1 MKRRLI
7 ISLVMALLVLGL
19 SACGGTGSTPNAPT
33 IAKVRMW
40 ITLSNNPDASPVT
53 TLTPEQTAQASI
65 WARGTTEEKVTFKVN
80 LYYGDKFTTLVTG
93 VHTAGSSQAVA
104 VGGFATALEP
114 GQYTFKAIS
123 GALGAVIGSLD
134 ITVASSLPPAQPAA
148 PSEKA
153 SPTPPAETSTL
164 SEQPD
169 AATFQKYFSELGIG
183 KMPGE
188 VKDPPV
194 DLQKNVSVFAAGD
207 QICLYGTVIL
217 ECQIRSAVYDVNAKK
232 VVREGGLPQA
242 IEGGFAGWEPID
254 LPVGKYE
261 YKVYA
266 ADVLVGV
273 FPFEVIAILTTTPSS
288 QPTPQPSPKSSEQ
301 PDKATFS
308 IYFKDMGLGKLLT
321 GGNIPQDLQQNVT
334 VFALGDQ
341 IALYGNIIKE
351 CQQPRYEIYYVQANK
366 VVKGGGLSFPT
377 IKPGFDAVG
386 FISVETLDLPVGKW
400 EYKVYIGDVF
410 VAVFPFEV
418 R

>member
-1 MKRRLI
+1 
-7 ISLVMALLVLGL
+7 MALLVLGL
-19 SACGGTGSTPNAPT
+19 SACGGGTESTPGVPT

-40 ITLSNNPDASPVT
+40 ITLNNNPDAPPVT

-93 VHTAGSSQAVA
+93 VRTAGSKAVA

-123 GALGAVIGSLD
+123 GAMGAVIGSLD
-134 ITVASSLPPAQPAA
+134 ITVALSLPPAQPAA

-153 SPTPPAETSTL
+153 SPAPPVVTSTL

-169 AATFQKYFSELGIG
+169 SATFQKYFSELGIG
-183 KMPGE
+183 KMPEE

-194 DLQKNVSVFAAGD
+194 NLQKNVSVFTAGD

-217 ECQIRSAVYDVNAKK
+217 ECMIRSAVYDVSAKR

-242 IEGGFAGWEPID
+242 IEGGFAGWEPVD

-266 ADVLVGV
+266 GDVLVGV
-273 FPFEVIAILTTTPSS
+273 YPFEVIANLTTTPSF

-301 PDKATFS
+301 PDKATFQK
-308 IYFKDMGLGKLLT
+308 YFSDMGLGKLPA
-321 GGNIPQDLQQNVT
+321 GGKLPQDLQQNAT
-334 VFALGDQ
+334 IFSSGDS
-341 IALYGNIIKE
+341 ISLYGIVIQE
-351 CQQPRYEIYYVQANK
+351 VQISARYYNVATKQSVDAGAPPAPYK
-366 VVKGGGLSFPT
+366 VGGFGGAGPLT
-377 IKPGFDAVG
+377 
-386 FISVETLDLPVGKW
+386 LPVGK
-400 EYKVYIGDVF
+400 YDLKVYVGAVL

-418 R
+418 Q